1 MSDDNR
7 RVHCE
12 RHGLK
17 RPAFVCRHL
26 VTGAGLGFVEPF
38 GEQDADASDEQ
49 AAWCDRC
56 EEARLAGGGWTP
68 ASEAA
73 AGISLICSD
82 CFEAARAR
90 NGRWTAVSRRW
101 GYS

>member
-12 RHGLK
+12 RHGLR

-26 VTGAGLGFVEPF
+26 VSGAGLGFVEPC
-38 GEQDADASDEQ
+38 GEQDPDASDEQ

-56 EEARLAGGGWTP
+56 EATRLASGGWTP

-73 AGISLICSD
+73 AGISLICGD
-82 CFEAARAR
+82 CFDAARAR
-90 NGRWTAVSRRW
+90 NSRWTAVSRRW